1 MKRPQA
7 GFTLIELLVTLALLG
22 VVSMA
27 ALPLVEM
34 TYKRSKEAELRLA
47 LRTIRSALD
56 EYRAAVDGGLV
67 PRTAGASGYPPSLE
81 ALTEPLP
88 LAAAAGSRDEPPRVV
103 VLLRRLPRD
112 PLSADPTL
120 PAARTWR
127 VRRHGARADEW
138 EEEPGADVFDVA
150 SRSTDTALDGTR
162 YDSW

>member
-1 MKRPQA
+1 MKRAHA

-22 VVSMA
+22 VVAMA

-34 TYKRSKEAELRLA
+34 TYKRSKEAELKLA
-47 LRTIRSALD
+47 LRTIRGALD
-56 EYRAAVDGGLV
+56 EYRAAVEGGLV
-67 PRTAGASGYPPSLE
+67 ARSAGASGYPPSLE
-81 ALTEPLP
+81 ALTEPL
-88 LAAAAGSRDEPPRVV
+88 AVAAAGNRDEPPRIV

-112 PLSADPTL
+112 PLNADPTL

-138 EEEPGADVFDVA
+138 EDEPGTDVFDVA
-150 SRSTDTALDGTR
+150 SRSTDTALDGSR